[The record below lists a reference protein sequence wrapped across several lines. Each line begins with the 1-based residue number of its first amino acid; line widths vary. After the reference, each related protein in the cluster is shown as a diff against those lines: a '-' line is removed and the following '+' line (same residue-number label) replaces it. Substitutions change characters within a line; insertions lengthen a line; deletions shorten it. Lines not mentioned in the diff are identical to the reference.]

1 MKKFTL
7 FILPFLFLFN
17 HIFAQKE
24 GIKFTQQNW
33 NQVIIQAAKEDKII
47 FIDAYTDWCQPCKK
61 MDKQVFPQK
70 LVGDF
75 YNKYFINIKLNMEK
89 GIGKELKEKYG
100 VF

>member
-61 MDKQVFPQK
+61 NGQASFSTK
-70 LVGDF
+70 
-75 YNKYFINIKLNMEK
+75 
-89 GIGKELKEKYG
+89 IGG
-100 VF
+100 